1 MGEKLSRWGEYPWL
15 GYADDLVLTAMSQ
28 SQLQCAADLL
38 NELLETFGL
47 VISIDKTK
55 TMILNYKV
63 AAYPP
68 SIVNISGKAIDNV
81 EELGYLGA
89 LITNMH
95 PGTSDKEQH
104 RQIGMSNSKCSSLT
118 KLLCNYHINMSIRIR
133 FYEVYIRSRLYCCEN
148 WTLTNK
154 QINYIEYA
162 HIQLLRRMIRGGM
175 ERISNKILKMQ
186 RMVKT
191 W

>member
-1 MGEKLSRWGEYPWL
+1 MEELYKKTECALKGEPDHYFETTSGVRQGGPESPNLLNLYLDYIMRLYSHRAKEMDLVVSFKFRIKDQARNRWDKNYRGVGEYPWL

-55 TMILNYKV
+55 TMILNYKG

-81 EELGYLGA
+81 EEFVYLGA
-89 LITNMH
+89 FL
-95 PGTSDKEQH
+95 
-104 RQIGMSNSKCSSLT
+104 
-118 KLLCNYHINMSIRIR
+118 RI
-133 FYEVYIRSRLYCCEN
+133 C
-148 WTLTNK
+148 TLELAIKN
-154 QINYIEYA
+154 
-162 HIQLLRRMIRGGM
+162 
-175 ERISNKILKMQ
+175 
-186 RMVKT
+186 
-191 W
+191 